1 MPKEGDAAVMYC
13 SKCKVSTPHTYKS
26 SFVGDLSKKILGKNL
41 KDIGSGW
48 YCNNCGKKS
57 APDDLSD
64 NIEDFNIEDI
74 SDDSASHED
83 YANSEGEYY
92 DEY

>member
-1 MPKEGDAAVMYC
+1 MPKEGDTAVMYC

-26 SFVGDLSKKILGKNL
+26 SFVGDFSKKILGKTL

-57 APDDLSD
+57 TENDTTNS
-64 NIEDFNIEDI
+64 IEDFDIEDI
-74 SDDSASHED
+74 QDEATSYKSYDNYDD
-83 YANSEGEYY
+83 Y
-92 DEY
+92 DEEY